1 MSRLVI
7 KHNGKI
13 PLISESYNKIGEWPK
28 PYGIGMLVTLDAEVA
43 YNNVVWST
51 GGNTFTASTFNIAN
65 NGVPGGGAGAT
76 MPQSIAFSSAINRFV
91 AWGGITNN
99 SLPFVMYSDNLL
111 TWATSSTVYA
121 GGENGWDIDYSPSLN
136 MFVAVG
142 ENKPQYSTTGIGWT
156 LSTSTMGNFWNNVKW
171 IDGLS
176 KFIVSNAVS
185 SPYFASSTD
194 GISWTTATAVK
205 LFDVAYSDNLGRL
218 VGVGGG
224 FGADIAFSDNSGS
237 TWTYIT
243 QSFASFTDT
252 KKLSIAY
259 SPKLDLFVVAGLGTG
274 SNPFATNKYFTSK
287 TGLTWSEVSGA
298 TNSWNYI
305 NWSNEMEQFWITPQ
319 SNYDFARSYAYS
331 SDGVNWATASISAG
345 SLTSGTALKMITT
358 KNIFI

>member
-28 PYGIGMLVTLDAEVA
+28 PYGIGMLVTLEILDSSFP
-43 YNNVVWST
+43 YVVYST
-51 GGNTFTASTFNIAN
+51 GGNTFTASQMNIPALTGSGN
-65 NGVPGGGAGAT
+65 TYPAA
-76 MPQSIAFSSAINRFV
+76 IAFSPALDRFV
-91 AWGGITNN
+91 AWGGQSGIE
-99 SLPFVMYSDNLL
+99 LAQVMYSDNLF
-111 TWATSSTVYA
+111 TWATASTAYSV
-121 GGENGWDIDYSPSLN
+121 NQQGWDIDYSESLN

-142 ENKPQYSTTGIGWT
+142 DNKPQYSTTGIGWT
-156 LSTSTMGNFWNNVKW
+156 LSTSTMGTIWRNVKW
-171 IDGLS
+171 IDGIS
-176 KFIVSNAVS
+176 KFIVGNNIS

-194 GISWTTATAVK
+194 GINWTTATAVG
-205 LFDVAYSDNLGRL
+205 LYDVAYSDNLGRL
-218 VGVGGG
+218 VGVGANY
-224 FGADIAFSDNSGS
+224 GANIAFSDNSGS

-252 KKLSIAY
+252 QKRSIAY
-259 SPKLDLFVVAGLGTG
+259 SPTLDLFVVVGLATG

-298 TNSWNYI
+298 TNSWVHV
-305 NWSNEMEQFWITPQ
+305 NWSNEMQQFWITPQ
-319 SNYDFARSYAYS
+319 SNFNASRSYAYS
-331 SDGVNWATASISAG
+331 SDGVNWATASIDVG

>member
-13 PLISESYNKIGEWPK
+13 PLISESYNKIGEWPY
-28 PYGIGMLVTLDAEVA
+28 PYGIGMLVTLDVETS
-43 YNNVVWST
+43 YSNVVWST
-51 GGNTFTASTFNIAN
+51 GGNTFTASQFNIAN
-65 NGVPGGGAGAT
+65 NGVSGGAAT
-76 MPQSIAFSSAINRFV
+76 AIQPRAIAFSSAINRFV
-91 AWGGITNN
+91 TFGGV
-99 SLPFVMYSDNLL
+99 SSPLPFVMYSDNLL
-111 TWATSSTVYA
+111 TWATASHAFSA
-121 GGENGWDIDYSPSLN
+121 GQQGFDIDYSPSLD

-142 ENKPQYSTTGIGWT
+142 ANKPQYSTTGIGWT
-156 LSTSTMGNFWNNVKW
+156 LSTSTMGTFWNNVKW

-176 KFIVSNAVS
+176 KFIVTNISS

-194 GISWTTATAVK
+194 GINWTTSTAFT
-205 LFDVAYSDNLGRL
+205 LADVAYSDNLGRL
-218 VGVGGG
+218 VGVGNK
-224 FGADIAFSDNSGS
+224 FGADIAFSDDSGS

-252 KKLSIAY
+252 RKDTIAY
-259 SPKLDLFVVAGLGTG
+259 SPQLDLFVIAGLGTG
-274 SNPFATNKYFTSK
+274 SNPFATNKYLTSK
-287 TGLTWSEVSGA
+287 TGLTWSQVSGA

>member
-28 PYGIGMLVTLDAEVA
+28 PYGIGMLVTLEILDSSFP
-43 YNNVVWST
+43 YVVYST
-51 GGNTFTASTFNIAN
+51 GGNTFTASQMNIPALTGSGN
-65 NGVPGGGAGAT
+65 TYPAA
-76 MPQSIAFSSAINRFV
+76 IAFSPVLNRFV
-91 AWGGITNN
+91 AWGGQGGIE
-99 SLPFVMYSDNLL
+99 LAQVMYSDNLF
-111 TWATSSTVYA
+111 TWSTASTAYSV
-121 GGENGWDIDYSPSLN
+121 NQRGWNIDYSESLN

-142 ENKPQYSTTGIGWT
+142 ENKPQYSTNGLGWT
-156 LSTSTMGNFWNNVKW
+156 LSTSSMGTTWYSVKW
-171 IDGLS
+171 IDNIS
-176 KFIVSNAVS
+176 KFIVTNTLA

-194 GISWTTATAVK
+194 GINWTTATAVS
-205 LFDVAYSDNLGRL
+205 LYDVAYSDNLGRL
-218 VGVGGG
+218 VGVGGNY
-224 FGADIAFSDNSGS
+224 GANIAFSDNQGS

-252 KKLSIAY
+252 QKRSISY
-259 SPKLDLFVVAGLGTG
+259 SPTLDLFVVVGLATG

-298 TNSWNYI
+298 TNSWVHV
-305 NWSNEMEQFWITPQ
+305 NWSNEMQQFWITPQ
-319 SNYDFARSYAYS
+319 SNFNASRSYAYS
-331 SDGVNWATASISAG
+331 SDGVNWATASIDVG